1 LYGLTDDWLVSRFKP
16 KIEQENFYLCQIIKN
31 SSKMKVAIAGCG
43 NMGMAF
49 ARSFIQ
55 YDLVKKENLLLIE
68 KSNERCETLRK
79 AREGLVISTINEQVA
94 DYDLII
100 LSVKPQDFPS
110 IANELKSVIHHNQ
123 VVLSIMAGITIERI
137 QNDLNHKLVV
147 RAMPNTPAML
157 GMGITGFTAAEGI
170 SFGKLSKI
178 ENLINATGR
187 SVYLEDESMLDAVTA
202 LSGSGPAYFY
212 YIVKHMV
219 EAGIEMGFEE
229 GMARLLVK
237 QTMLGSYHLINNAEK
252 SLDELIT
259 AVASKGGTTEA
270 ALKEFEEGS
279 LAEDLK
285 RGILAAEK
293 RAKELSK

>member
-1 LYGLTDDWLVSRFKP
+1 M
-16 KIEQENFYLCQIIKN
+16 KIAII
-31 SSKMKVAIAGCG
+31 GCG

-55 YDLVKKENLLLIE
+55 YDLVKKDNLLLIE
-68 KSNERCETLRK
+68 KNEERSEALQS
-79 AREGLVISTINEQVA
+79 AREGVVVSTINSQIG
-94 DYDLII
+94 DYDLVI
-100 LSVKPQDFPS
+100 LSVKPQDFSS
-110 IANELKSVIHHNQ
+110 ISVELKKVLKHDQ

-137 QNDLNHKLVV
+137 QNELNHQLVV

-170 SFGKLSKI
+170 SFSKLLKI

-187 SVYLEDESMLDAVTA
+187 SVFIEDESMIDAVTA

-219 EAGIEMGFEE
+219 DAGKKMGFDE
-229 GMARLLVK
+229 GMAQLLVK
-237 QTMLGSYHLINNAEK
+237 QTMLGAYHLINNAEK
-252 SLDELIT
+252 DLDDLIK

-270 ALKEFEEGS
+270 ALKVFEESKLSEG
-279 LAEDLK
+279 LIG
-285 RGILAAEK
+285 GILAAEK

>member
-1 LYGLTDDWLVSRFKP
+1 M
-16 KIEQENFYLCQIIKN
+16 KIAII
-31 SSKMKVAIAGCG
+31 GCG

-68 KSNERCETLRK
+68 KSQERAAALREEK
-79 AREGLVISTINEQVA
+79 AGIVVDTISPQIA
-94 DYDLII
+94 DYELVI
-100 LSVKPQDFPS
+100 LSVKPQDFALVAP
-110 IANELKSVIHHNQ
+110 ELKAVLKPEQVI
-123 VVLSIMAGITIERI
+123 LSIMAGIPMSKI
-137 QNDLNHKLVV
+137 QDFLSHKLVV

-170 SFGKLSKI
+170 SFAKLLKV

-187 SVYLEDESMLDAVTA
+187 SVYLEDESMIDAVTA

-212 YIVKHMV
+212 YVVKHMI
-219 EAGIEMGFEE
+219 EAGKKMGFEE
-229 GMARLLVK
+229 SMAALLVK

-252 SLDELIT
+252 SLDDLIK

-270 ALKEFEEGS
+270 ALKTFEEMFVPNGIV
-279 LAEDLK
+279 E
-285 RGILAAEK
+285 GILAAER

>member
-1 LYGLTDDWLVSRFKP
+1 
-16 KIEQENFYLCQIIKN
+16 
-31 SSKMKVAIAGCG
+31 
-43 NMGMAF
+43 
-49 ARSFIQ
+49 
-55 YDLVKKENLLLIE
+55 
-68 KSNERCETLRK
+68 
-79 AREGLVISTINEQVA
+79 
-94 DYDLII
+94 
-100 LSVKPQDFPS
+100 
-110 IANELKSVIHHNQ
+110 
-123 VVLSIMAGITIERI
+123 MAGITIERI

-147 RAMPNTPAML
+147 RAMPNTPAMI

-170 SFGKLSKI
+170 SFAQLSKI

-212 YIVKHMV
+212 YIVKQMV
-219 EAGIEMGFEE
+219 EAGKLMGFDE

-279 LAEDLK
+279 LADDLK